1 MLPSSE
7 IKSPP
12 FASSSPLLSSATDD
26 CSWPLAAV
34 KITFFNSFL
43 SVSVSDSVS
52 VSVFFANSVSVGVIN
67 PVPSLL
73 P

>member
-52 VSVFFANSVSVGVIN
+52 VFFANSVSVGVIN